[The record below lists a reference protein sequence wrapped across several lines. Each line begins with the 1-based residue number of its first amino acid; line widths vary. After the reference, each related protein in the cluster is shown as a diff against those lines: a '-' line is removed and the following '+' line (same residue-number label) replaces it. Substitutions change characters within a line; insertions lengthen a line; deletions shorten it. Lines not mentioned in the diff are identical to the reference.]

1 VVGEIGICC
10 SIPLGAFYTIGF
22 LLNRHTKKNTN
33 STQVDVVEKQSSEFI
48 STLSST
54 ASQSTLLNILLWEC
68 VAMLEDLL
76 DKNQH
81 QIKLLKDSVQLKN
94 QQIADLETQIQ
105 QIQSQKRQVIALGI
119 RDLLH

>member
-1 VVGEIGICC
+1 
-10 SIPLGAFYTIGF
+10 
-22 LLNRHTKKNTN
+22 
-33 STQVDVVEKQSSEFI
+33 
-48 STLSST
+48 
-54 ASQSTLLNILLWEC
+54 
-68 VAMLEDLL
+68 MLEDLL